1 MFGMGMGE
9 LLLILVI
16 ALLIFGPDKLPQV
29 ARNVGKF
36 MSNLKRTTDDIR
48 FSIEREI
55 NMSELKDTLD
65 IPAEVK
71 RQMNDIVLPPD
82 EVERRRQRVLR
93 GEPAIPLEAD
103 PYAEL
108 TETVEKS
115 PVDETPET
123 KQEETSAEDPVPQE
137 ASSSKTGDPQDA

>member
-29 ARNVGKF
+29 ARSAGKF
-36 MSNLKRTTDDIR
+36 MSNLKRQTDDIR

-55 NMSELKDTLD
+55 NMSELKETLD

-93 GEPAIPLEAD
+93 GEPAIPVEAD
-103 PYAEL
+103 PYADL
-108 TETVEKS
+108 TDTVENRSAADSDGTEADRK
-115 PVDETPET
+115 PDEESTA
-123 KQEETSAEDPVPQE
+123 SDDSPQE
-137 ASSSKTGDPQDA
+137 PGGRQDA